1 MKRHEAHEGHEMTR
15 RTRRERARVISAT
28 TMATALVLYSVVVA
42 ASAALKFEVPPGWIA
57 KPAASTMRVAE
68 YGLPRVAGDSE
79 DASVVVYYFGGQ
91 GGSVQAN
98 LDRWIGQMTQ
108 PDGRASKD
116 VAKTSTLVSAGGLKV
131 TVIDVP
137 GTYVAEVAPGSAERH
152 NKPGFHLRAAVIE
165 TTEGPYFVKITGP
178 AKTVAKW
185 SDSLGA
191 FLKSAK
197 TG

>member
-1 MKRHEAHEGHEMTR
+1 MRILASLTLM
-15 RTRRERARVISAT
+15 
-28 TMATALVLYSVVVA
+28 TMAATGMPG
-42 ASAALKFEVPPGWIA
+42 ALKFEVPAGWVS
-57 KPAASTMRVAE
+57 KPAASTMRIAE
-68 YGLPRVAGDSE
+68 YTLARIAGDAE
-79 DASVVVYYFGGQ
+79 DVDVVVYYFGGQ

-108 PDGRASKD
+108 PDGRASKEI
-116 VAKTSTLVSAGGLKV
+116 AKTSTLVSAGGLKV

-137 GTYVAEVAPGSAERH
+137 GTYVAEVTPGSTERH

-165 TTEGPYFVKITGP
+165 STEGPYFVKITGP

-185 SDSLGA
+185 SDNIGS

-197 TG
+197 IG

>member
-1 MKRHEAHEGHEMTR
+1 MRGMGIISLLGAAFLAAGLGFTTPDGWRQSEGG
-15 RTRRERARVISAT
+15 S
-28 TMATALVLYSVVVA
+28 S
-42 ASAALKFEVPPGWIA
+42 
-57 KPAASTMRVAE
+57 MRVAE
-68 YGLPRVAGDSE
+68 FTLPRADGDAE
-79 DASVVVYYFGGQ
+79 DAQLIVYYFGGQ

-108 PDGRASKD
+108 PDGRASKEI
-116 VAKTSTLVSAGGLKV
+116 AKTSTLVSAGGLKV

-137 GTYVAEVAPGSAERH
+137 GTYVAEVTPGSTERH

-165 TTEGPYFVKITGP
+165 STEGPYFVKITGP

-185 SDSLGA
+185 SDSIGS

-197 TG
+197 IG